1 MEHRIFGIP
10 LLTALIVVALP
21 LVAFAAYTIL
31 TMTGQ
36 VTVQESI
43 TVTPTM
49 FTASMYPGE
58 SYTQALTLSNA
69 SSVAVDVSFT
79 SIISPVT
86 TEVTLTAPNKVT
98 VPATGSATAQVSV
111 VASKSAAPGAYSV
124 SIGLTR

>member
-1 MEHRIFGIP
+1 MKRRIFGIP
-10 LLTALIVVALP
+10 FLAALIAVAVP

-43 TVTPTM
+43 TVTPTT

-58 SYTQALTLSNA
+58 SYTQSLTLSNA

-79 SIISPVT
+79 SSISPVT

-111 VASKSAAPGAYSV
+111 VASKSAAPGAYVVSV
-124 SIGLTR
+124 GVAR

>member
-1 MEHRIFGIP
+1 MKYLAII
-10 LLTALIVVALP
+10 LVLVALP

-43 TVTPTM
+43 TVAPTT

-58 SYTQALTLSNA
+58 SYSQSLTLSNA
-69 SSVAVDVSFT
+69 SSVAVEVAFT
-79 SIISPVT
+79 SSVSPVT
-86 TEVTLTAPNKVT
+86 PEVTLTVPNKVT
-98 VPATGSATAQVSV
+98 VPATGSITAQVSV
-111 VASKSAAPGAYSV
+111 VASKSAAPGAYVV